1 MGTMLCDL
9 DRVRAAQR
17 SGARLQQ
24 IYGIH
29 SVTKR
34 SLKPETIVHGP
45 DGDLLILARWGRV
58 TLLGRMWDEECARH
72 LCVKMEGNRVPLDNK
87 EAIAAIKADAPNS

>member
-1 MGTMLCDL
+1 MLCDL
-9 DRVRAAQR
+9 NRVRAALR
-17 SGARLQQ
+17 SGARPQQ
-24 IYGIH
+24 IHGKH

-58 TLLGRMWDEECARH
+58 TLLGRMWDEERARSP
-72 LCVKMEGNRVPLDNK
+72 CVQMGGNGVPLDNK